1 MKMETRKDLLTGED
15 FTPSRRNQR
24 FASRANQVRYNNLLA
39 QQKRDAKRPL
49 DRALD
54 MNRTILIRLLG
65 EAKSVSKTKDFLL
78 GAGYD
83 FTAFTQTAK
92 NELQSYYCI
101 YDMALFPIGDQKYLI
116 KRR

>member
-1 MKMETRKDLLTGED
+1 METRNDLLTGEE

-49 DRALD
+49 DLALD
-54 MNRTILIRLLG
+54 RNRSILIRLLG
-65 EAKSVSKTKDFLL
+65 EAKSVTKSKDYLL

-92 NELQSYYCI
+92 DEMFNFYCV
-101 YDMALFPIGDQKYLI
+101 YDMALLIIGEGKYMI